1 MFHTG
6 LQCLHGLAQEVF
18 SCLVC
23 VLQRE
28 MSDGIFTQPPQRE
41 SPYLNLQVGGKTHLD
56 VRCQDISVYFPQHAT
71 TKHIIVSPKSKDM
84 FICLFFTPIALTL
97 QHELKIALDLVIS
110 RLRGQKV

>member
-41 SPYLNLQVGGKTHLD
+41 SPYLNLQVGGED
-56 VRCQDISVYFPQHAT
+56 
-71 TKHIIVSPKSKDM
+71 SPG
-84 FICLFFTPIALTL
+84 C
-97 QHELKIALDLVIS
+97 
-110 RLRGQKV
+110 